1 MFDLKSWIITK
12 LFPNINKGIFIEI
25 TKTKK
30 YYNNN
35 YLKNLQLRPVGV
47 YLLTLV
53 ALGQHVGR
61 RQPELQHVP
70 RL

>member
-35 YLKNLQLRPVGV
+35 YLKKLGWNLQ
-47 YLLTLV
+47 TQ
-53 ALGQHVGR
+53 A
-61 RQPELQHVP
+61 
-70 RL
+70 